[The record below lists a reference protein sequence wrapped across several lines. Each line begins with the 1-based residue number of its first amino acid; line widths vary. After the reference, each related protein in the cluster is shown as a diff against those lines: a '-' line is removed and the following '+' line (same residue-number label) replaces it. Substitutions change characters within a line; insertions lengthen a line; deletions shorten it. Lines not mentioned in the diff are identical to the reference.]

1 MAYPSQTLI
10 VQKPGKKKK
19 PGPLSMPVELVNP
32 DGSPFTGGGD
42 SAITS
47 VQVTV
52 DDNTGTPSCTG
63 SVQDGVLKLAFMN
76 LKGAAGAKGDKG
88 DKGDTGPAG
97 PAGAKGETGPEGP
110 KGDTGPQG
118 PAGADGKDGTSFT
131 KCAAVPDVS
140 GEDAAAASATVNAL
154 LASLRAGGV
163 LNAS

>member
-1 MAYPSQTLI
+1 MMGYPVQTLI

-19 PGPLSMPVELVNP
+19 PGPLDAPVRLVNP
-32 DGSPFTGGGD
+32 DGTPFTGDGD

-63 SVQDGVLKLAFMN
+63 SVADGVLKLAFTN
-76 LKGAAGAKGDKG
+76 LKGAAGAAGAKGDKG
-88 DKGDTGPAG
+88 DTGQ
-97 PAGAKGETGPEGP
+97 
-110 KGDTGPQG
+110 QG
-118 PAGADGKDGTSFT
+118 PAGADGTSFT

-140 GEDAAAASATVNAL
+140 GEDASAAIATVNAL

-163 LNAS
+163 INAS

>member
-1 MAYPSQTLI
+1 MTVAYPSQTLI

-19 PGPLSMPVELVNP
+19 PGPLSMPVDLVNP
-32 DGSPFTGGGD
+32 DGSPFAGGGD

-63 SVQDGVLKLAFMN
+63 SVQDGVLKLAFKN
-76 LKGAAGAKGDKG
+76 LKGTAGAAEAKGDKG

-97 PAGAKGETGPEGP
+97 PAGA
-110 KGDTGPQG
+110 
-118 PAGADGKDGTSFT
+118 DGTSFT

-140 GEDAAAASATVNAL
+140 GEDAAAAIATVNAL
-154 LASLRAGGV
+154 LASLRTGGV

>member
-1 MAYPSQTLI
+1 MMGYPVQTLV

-19 PGPLSMPVELVNP
+19 PGPLDAPVRLVNP
-32 DGSPFTGGGD
+32 DGTPFTGDGD

-52 DDNTGTPSCTG
+52 DDSTGTPSCTG
-63 SVQDGVLKLAFMN
+63 SVADGVLKLAFTN
-76 LKGAAGAKGDKG
+76 LKGAAGAAGAKG

-97 PAGAKGETGPEGP
+97 PAGT
-110 KGDTGPQG
+110 
-118 PAGADGKDGTSFT
+118 DGTSFT
-131 KCAAVPDVS
+131 KCAAVPNVS
-140 GEDAAAASATVNAL
+140 GEDASAAIATVNAL

>member
-1 MAYPSQTLI
+1 
-10 VQKPGKKKK
+10 
-19 PGPLSMPVELVNP
+19 MPVDLVNP
-32 DGSPFTGGGD
+32 DGSPFAGGGD

-63 SVQDGVLKLAFMN
+63 SVQDGVLKLAFKN
-76 LKGAAGAKGDKG
+76 LKGTAGAAGAKGDKG

-97 PAGAKGETGPEGP
+97 PAGA
-110 KGDTGPQG
+110 
-118 PAGADGKDGTSFT
+118 DGTSFT

-140 GEDAAAASATVNAL
+140 GEDAAAAIATVNAL
-154 LASLRAGGV
+154 LASLRTGGV

>member
-1 MAYPSQTLI
+1 MMGYPVQTLV

-19 PGPLSMPVELVNP
+19 PGPLDAPVRLVNP
-32 DGSPFTGGGD
+32 DGTPFTGDGD

-63 SVQDGVLKLAFMN
+63 SVADGVLKLAFTN
-76 LKGAAGAKGDKG
+76 LKGAAGAAGAKGDKG
-88 DKGDTGPAG
+88 DTGPQGPAG
-97 PAGAKGETGPEGP
+97 DKGD

-118 PAGADGKDGTSFT
+118 PAGADGTSFT
-131 KCAAVPDVS
+131 KCSAVPDVG
-140 GEDAAAASATVNAL
+140 GEDAAAAIATVNAL

>member
-1 MAYPSQTLI
+1 MMGYPVQTLV

-19 PGPLSMPVELVNP
+19 PGPLDAPVRLVNP
-32 DGSPFTGGGD
+32 DGTPFTGDGD

-63 SVQDGVLKLAFMN
+63 SVADGVLKLAFTN
-76 LKGAAGAKGDKG
+76 LKGAAGA
-88 DKGDTGPAG
+88 
-97 PAGAKGETGPEGP
+97 AGAKGD

-118 PAGADGKDGTSFT
+118 PAGADGTSFT
-131 KCAAVPDVS
+131 KCAAVPDVG
-140 GEDAAAASATVNAL
+140 GEDAAAAITTINAL

>member
-1 MAYPSQTLI
+1 MTVAYPSQTLI

-32 DGSPFTGGGD
+32 DGSPFTAGGD

-63 SVQDGVLKLAFMN
+63 SVQDGVLKLAFTN
-76 LKGAAGAKGDKG
+76 LKGAAGAAGAKGDKG
-88 DKGDTGPAG
+88 DTGPQGPAG
-97 PAGAKGETGPEGP
+97 DKGD

-118 PAGADGKDGTSFT
+118 PAGADGTSFT
-131 KCAAVPDVS
+131 KCAAVPDAV
-140 GEDAAAASATVNAL
+140 GEDAAAAIATVNAL

>member
-1 MAYPSQTLI
+1 MMGYPVQTLV

-19 PGPLSMPVELVNP
+19 PGPLDALVRLVNP
-32 DGSPFTGGGD
+32 DGTPFTGDGD

-63 SVQDGVLKLAFMN
+63 SVADGVLKLDFTN
-76 LKGAAGAKGDKG
+76 LKGAAGA
-88 DKGDTGPAG
+88 
-97 PAGAKGETGPEGP
+97 AGAKGETGPAGP

-118 PAGADGKDGTSFT
+118 PAGPAGTSFSP
-131 KCAAVPDVS
+131 CAAVPDVS
-140 GEDAAAASATVNAL
+140 GVDAAAAISTVNAL

>member
-1 MAYPSQTLI
+1 MMGYPVQTLV

-19 PGPLSMPVELVNP
+19 PGPLDAPVRLVNP
-32 DGSPFTGGGD
+32 DGTPFTGDGD

-63 SVQDGVLKLAFMN
+63 SVADGVLKLDFTN
-76 LKGAAGAKGDKG
+76 LKGAAGAAGAKGDKG
-88 DKGDTGPAG
+88 DTG
-97 PAGAKGETGPEGP
+97 E
-110 KGDTGPQG
+110 QG
-118 PAGADGKDGTSFT
+118 PAGADGTSFT
-131 KCAAVPDVS
+131 KCAAVPDVG
-140 GEDAAAASATVNAL
+140 GEDASAAIATVNAL

>member
-1 MAYPSQTLI
+1 MVYPSQTLI

-32 DGSPFTGGGD
+32 DGSPFTAGGD

-52 DDNTGTPSCTG
+52 DDNTGDPSCTG
-63 SVQDGVLKLAFMN
+63 SVQDGVLKLAFTN
-76 LKGAAGAKGDKG
+76 LKGA
-88 DKGDTGPAG
+88 
-97 PAGAKGETGPEGP
+97 AGAKGETGPEGP
-110 KGDTGPQG
+110 KGDTGAQG
-118 PAGADGKDGTSFT
+118 PAGKDGTSFT
-131 KCAAVPDVS
+131 KCTAVPDVS
-140 GEDAAAASATVNAL
+140 GEDASAAIATVNAL

>member
-1 MAYPSQTLI
+1 MTYPSQTLI

-32 DGSPFTGGGD
+32 DGSPFTGGD

-63 SVQDGVLKLAFMN
+63 SVQDGVLKLAFTN

-97 PAGAKGETGPEGP
+97 AAGAKGETGPAGP

-140 GEDAAAASATVNAL
+140 GEDAAAAIATVNAL

>member
-1 MAYPSQTLI
+1 MPYPSQTLI

-32 DGSPFTGGGD
+32 DGSPFTGGD

-63 SVQDGVLKLAFMN
+63 SVQDGVLKLDFTN

-97 PAGAKGETGPEGP
+97 PAGAKGETGPAGP
-110 KGDTGPQG
+110 KGDTGAQG
-118 PAGADGKDGTSFT
+118 AAGKDGTSFT
-131 KCAAVPDVS
+131 KCAAVPNVS
-140 GEDAAAASATVNAL
+140 GEDAAAAIATVNAL

>member
-1 MAYPSQTLI
+1 MMGYPVQTLV

-19 PGPLSMPVELVNP
+19 PGPLDAPVRLVNP
-32 DGSPFTGGGD
+32 DGTPFTGDGD

-63 SVQDGVLKLAFMN
+63 SVADGVLKLAFTN
-76 LKGAAGAKGDKG
+76 LKGAAGA
-88 DKGDTGPAG
+88 
-97 PAGAKGETGPEGP
+97 AGAKGD

-118 PAGADGKDGTSFT
+118 PAGADGTSFT
-131 KCAAVPDVS
+131 KCAAVPDVG
-140 GEDAAAASATVNAL
+140 GEDATAAIATVNAL

>member
-1 MAYPSQTLI
+1 MTVAYPSQTLI

-19 PGPLSMPVELVNP
+19 PGPLSMPVDLVNP

-63 SVQDGVLKLAFMN
+63 SVQDGVLKLAFKN
-76 LKGAAGAKGDKG
+76 LKGTAGAAGAKRDKG

-97 PAGAKGETGPEGP
+97 PAGA
-110 KGDTGPQG
+110 
-118 PAGADGKDGTSFT
+118 DGTSFT

-140 GEDAAAASATVNAL
+140 GEDAAAAIATVNAL

>member
-1 MAYPSQTLI
+1 MMGYPVQTLV

-19 PGPLSMPVELVNP
+19 PGPLDAPVRLVNP
-32 DGSPFTGGGD
+32 DGTPFTGDGD

-63 SVQDGVLKLAFMN
+63 SVQDGVLKLAFKN
-76 LKGAAGAKGDKG
+76 LKGTAGAAGAKGDKG

-97 PAGAKGETGPEGP
+97 PAGA
-110 KGDTGPQG
+110 
-118 PAGADGKDGTSFT
+118 DGTSFT

-140 GEDAAAASATVNAL
+140 GEDAAAAISTVNAL

>member
-1 MAYPSQTLI
+1 MMGYPVQTLV

-19 PGPLSMPVELVNP
+19 PGPLDAPVRLVNP
-32 DGSPFTGGGD
+32 DGTPFTGDGD

-63 SVQDGVLKLAFMN
+63 SVADGVLKLAFTN
-76 LKGAAGAKGDKG
+76 LKGAAGA
-88 DKGDTGPAG
+88 
-97 PAGAKGETGPEGP
+97 AGAKGD

-118 PAGADGKDGTSFT
+118 PAGADGTSFT
-131 KCAAVPDVS
+131 KCAAVPDVV
-140 GEDAAAASATVNAL
+140 GEDAAAAIATVNAL

-163 LNAS
+163 INAS

>member
-1 MAYPSQTLI
+1 MMGYPVQTLV

-19 PGPLSMPVELVNP
+19 PGPLDAPVRLVNP
-32 DGSPFTGGGD
+32 DGTPFTGDGD

-63 SVQDGVLKLAFMN
+63 SVADGVLKLAFTN
-76 LKGAAGAKGDKG
+76 LKGAAGA
-88 DKGDTGPAG
+88 
-97 PAGAKGETGPEGP
+97 AGAKGD

-118 PAGADGKDGTSFT
+118 PAGADSTSFT
-131 KCAAVPDVS
+131 KCAAVPDVG
-140 GEDAAAASATVNAL
+140 GEDATAAIATVNAL

>member
-19 PGPLSMPVELVNP
+19 PGPLSMPVDLVNP

-63 SVQDGVLKLAFMN
+63 SVQDGVLKLAFKN
-76 LKGAAGAKGDKG
+76 LKGTAGAAGAKGDKG

-97 PAGAKGETGPEGP
+97 PAGA
-110 KGDTGPQG
+110 
-118 PAGADGKDGTSFT
+118 DGTSFT

-140 GEDAAAASATVNAL
+140 GGDAAAAIATVNAL

>member
-1 MAYPSQTLI
+1 MTYPSQTLI

-19 PGPLSMPVELVNP
+19 PGPLSMPVDLVNP
-32 DGSPFTGGGD
+32 DGTPFTGGGD

-63 SVQDGVLKLAFMN
+63 SVQDGVLKLAFKN
-76 LKGAAGAKGDKG
+76 LKGTAGAAGAKGDKG

-97 PAGAKGETGPEGP
+97 PAGA
-110 KGDTGPQG
+110 
-118 PAGADGKDGTSFT
+118 DGTSFT

-140 GEDAAAASATVNAL
+140 GGDATAAIATVNAL

>member
-1 MAYPSQTLI
+1 MTYPSQTLI

-63 SVQDGVLKLAFMN
+63 SVQDGVLKLAFKN
-76 LKGAAGAKGDKG
+76 LKGTAGAAGAKGDKG

-97 PAGAKGETGPEGP
+97 PAGA
-110 KGDTGPQG
+110 
-118 PAGADGKDGTSFT
+118 DGTSFT

-140 GEDAAAASATVNAL
+140 GEDAAAAIATVNAL

>member
-1 MAYPSQTLI
+1 MTVAYPSQTLI

-19 PGPLSMPVELVNP
+19 PGPLSMPVDLVNP
-32 DGSPFTGGGD
+32 DGSPFAGGGD

-52 DDNTGTPSCTG
+52 DDNTGTPFCTG
-63 SVQDGVLKLAFMN
+63 SVQDGVLKLAFKN
-76 LKGAAGAKGDKG
+76 LKGTAGAAGAKGDKG

-97 PAGAKGETGPEGP
+97 PAGA
-110 KGDTGPQG
+110 
-118 PAGADGKDGTSFT
+118 DGTSFT

-140 GEDAAAASATVNAL
+140 GEDAAAAIATVNAL
-154 LASLRAGGV
+154 LASLRTGGV

>member
-1 MAYPSQTLI
+1 VTVAYPSQTLI

-19 PGPLSMPVELVNP
+19 PGPLSMPVDLVNP

-63 SVQDGVLKLAFMN
+63 SVQDGVLKLAFKN
-76 LKGAAGAKGDKG
+76 LKGTAGAAGAKGDKG

-97 PAGAKGETGPEGP
+97 PAGA
-110 KGDTGPQG
+110 
-118 PAGADGKDGTSFT
+118 DGTSFT

-140 GEDAAAASATVNAL
+140 GEDAAAAIATVNAL

>member
-1 MAYPSQTLI
+1 MMGYPVQTLV

-19 PGPLSMPVELVNP
+19 PGPLDAPVRLVNP
-32 DGSPFTGGGD
+32 DGTPFTGDGD

-63 SVQDGVLKLAFMN
+63 SVADGVLKLAFTN
-76 LKGAAGAKGDKG
+76 LKGAAGAAGAKGDKG
-88 DKGDTGPAG
+88 DKGDTGPQGPAG
-97 PAGAKGETGPEGP
+97 PAG
-110 KGDTGPQG
+110 
-118 PAGADGKDGTSFT
+118 TSFSP
-131 KCAAVPDVS
+131 CAAVPDVS
-140 GEDAAAASATVNAL
+140 GEDATAAISTINAL

>member
-1 MAYPSQTLI
+1 MMGYPVQTLV
-10 VQKPGKKKK
+10 VQEPGKKKK
-19 PGPLSMPVELVNP
+19 PGPLDAPVRLVNP
-32 DGSPFTGGGD
+32 DGTPFTGDGD

-63 SVQDGVLKLAFMN
+63 SVADGVLKLAFTN
-76 LKGAAGAKGDKG
+76 LKGAAGAAGAKGDKG
-88 DKGDTGPAG
+88 DTGPQGPAG
-97 PAGAKGETGPEGP
+97 D

-118 PAGADGKDGTSFT
+118 PAGADGTSFT
-131 KCAAVPDVS
+131 KCAAVPDVG
-140 GEDAAAASATVNAL
+140 GEDAAAAIATVNAL

>member
-1 MAYPSQTLI
+1 MMGYPVQTLV

-19 PGPLSMPVELVNP
+19 PGPLDAPVRLVNP
-32 DGSPFTGGGD
+32 DGTPFTGDGD

-63 SVQDGVLKLAFMN
+63 SVADGVLKLAFTN
-76 LKGAAGAKGDKG
+76 LKGAAGAAGAKGDKG
-88 DKGDTGPAG
+88 DTGPQGPAG
-97 PAGAKGETGPEGP
+97 DKGD

-118 PAGADGKDGTSFT
+118 PAGADGTSFT

-140 GEDAAAASATVNAL
+140 GADATAAIATVNAL
-154 LASLRAGGV
+154 LSSLRAGGV

>member
-63 SVQDGVLKLAFMN
+63 SVADGVLKLAFTN
-76 LKGAAGAKGDKG
+76 LKGAAGAAGAKGDKG
-88 DKGDTGPAG
+88 NTGPQGPAGDKGD
-97 PAGAKGETGPEGP
+97 

-118 PAGADGKDGTSFT
+118 PAGADGTSFT
-131 KCAAVPDVS
+131 KCAAVPDVG
-140 GEDAAAASATVNAL
+140 GEDATAAIATVNAL

>member
-1 MAYPSQTLI
+1 MTYPSQTLI

-63 SVQDGVLKLAFMN
+63 SVQDGVLKLAFTN
-76 LKGAAGAKGDKG
+76 LKGAAGAAGAKG

-97 PAGAKGETGPEGP
+97 PAGT
-110 KGDTGPQG
+110 
-118 PAGADGKDGTSFT
+118 DGTSFT
-131 KCAAVPDVS
+131 TCAAVPDVS
-140 GEDAAAASATVNAL
+140 GEDAPAAIATVNAL

>member
-63 SVQDGVLKLAFMN
+63 SVQDGVLKLAFTN
-76 LKGAAGAKGDKG
+76 LKGAAGAEGAKG
-88 DKGDTGPAG
+88 DKGDTGPQG
-97 PAGAKGETGPEGP
+97 PAGDKGD

-118 PAGADGKDGTSFT
+118 PAGADGTSFT

-140 GEDAAAASATVNAL
+140 GEDAAAAIATVNAL

>member
-1 MAYPSQTLI
+1 MTYPSQTLI

-19 PGPLSMPVELVNP
+19 PGPLSMPVDLVNP

-63 SVQDGVLKLAFMN
+63 SVQDGVLKLAFKN
-76 LKGAAGAKGDKG
+76 LKGTAGAAGAKGDKG

-97 PAGAKGETGPEGP
+97 PAGA
-110 KGDTGPQG
+110 
-118 PAGADGKDGTSFT
+118 DGTSFT

-140 GEDAAAASATVNAL
+140 GEDAAAAIATVNAL